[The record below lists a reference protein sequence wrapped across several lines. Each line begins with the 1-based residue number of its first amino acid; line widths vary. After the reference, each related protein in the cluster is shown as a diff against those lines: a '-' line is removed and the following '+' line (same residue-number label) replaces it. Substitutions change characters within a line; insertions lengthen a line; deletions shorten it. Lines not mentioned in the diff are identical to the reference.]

1 LKNSNAS
8 SATLRV
14 IWPPVTSFSMHSG
27 PFAKPVSQQKIKPG
41 PHLPQKPGGV
51 GSDEKI
57 RKGLLYQKS
66 SLEG

>member
-1 LKNSNAS
+1 
-8 SATLRV
+8 
-14 IWPPVTSFSMHSG
+14 MHSG

-66 SLEG
+66 SLEAGNDD